1 MTNTVNFLLESG
13 VSLALLSLIYILFLR
28 KETFFRLNRIF
39 LLISVTFSIVLP
51 FLKFR
56 IYEPE
61 SIMLSEITVTPYRN
75 LLEAV
80 TIYGQDFS
88 GAVEHTI
95 SSSRIVILVYLIGLL
110 FFLGRL
116 ILKLVQIALLI
127 KKNPVDQSGKIRFV
141 SIDKNFSPFSFL
153 NYIFINPDRKQEM
166 GYEKMVTHEMEH
178 IRQGHSFDVMLLE
191 IMTVFQWFNPFLWI
205 LKRVIRENHE
215 YLADRAVLNSGFSSA
230 QYKKLLLTQ
239 AVGFQVEIANNF
251 NSSLIKNRIKMIS
264 KIKSSKI
271 ANVKYGFGILAL
283 IAIVIA
289 FACEQKEVDVSEKSE
304 IQPDNTVLTLKHSIL
319 EDGTLKIEGTEEDI
333 EAYKNTY
340 SAESNFEIISESP
353 GTLLMK
359 KIKENTTKTLSRDEQ
374 VFYIVEE
381 MPDFPGGDLALRK
394 HIAANVEYPEE
405 ALKNEIS
412 GKVYVEFVV
421 GKDGSVV
428 NAQIVRGVAPSLD
441 KEALRVVNELPKWTP
456 GYQRGTPVN
465 VKYTVPINFA
475 LQ

>member
-1 MTNTVNFLLESG
+1 
-13 VSLALLSLIYILFLR
+13 
-28 KETFFRLNRIF
+28 
-39 LLISVTFSIVLP
+39 
-51 FLKFR
+51 
-56 IYEPE
+56 
-61 SIMLSEITVTPYRN
+61 
-75 LLEAV
+75 
-80 TIYGQDFS
+80 
-88 GAVEHTI
+88 
-95 SSSRIVILVYLIGLL
+95 
-110 FFLGRL
+110 
-116 ILKLVQIALLI
+116 
-127 KKNPVDQSGKIRFV
+127 
-141 SIDKNFSPFSFL
+141 
-153 NYIFINPDRKQEM
+153 
-166 GYEKMVTHEMEH
+166 
-178 IRQGHSFDVMLLE
+178 
-191 IMTVFQWFNPFLWI
+191 
-205 LKRVIRENHE
+205 
-215 YLADRAVLNSGFSSA
+215 
-230 QYKKLLLTQ
+230 
-239 AVGFQVEIANNF
+239 
-251 NSSLIKNRIKMIS
+251 MIS

-441 KEALRVVNELPKWTP
+441 KEALRVVNELPKWKP